1 MPNFA
6 SALASRN
13 LIRDRTCNSFRFTLT
28 SWPKT
33 RIFLSL
39 SPAWIA
45 LLDWFLTH
53 ATKPRVSVVS
63 YLNTVPLVWGMLHGE
78 QRGLFD
84 LSFAIPAECAD
95 RLQSGLA
102 DIGIVPAVE
111 LNRQK
116 LDIIRGAGIACHGPV
131 RSIFLISKVPYGE
144 IRKLAADSTSRTSVA
159 LSRVIL
165 ARKYGVEPEVRS
177 HAPHLPS
184 MLELADA
191 ALIIG
196 DAALVLDPAD
206 LPFHVLDLGAE
217 WVQMTGLPMVFA
229 VWAARADLPKQ
240 DPQPFLESMRF
251 GIEHVDQIARS
262 EHAKVGVS
270 EDLARSYLKN
280 NIVFELGD
288 REYAG
293 LQTFLQY
300 ASELRSPVEGRKVS
314 V

>member
-1 MPNFA
+1 
-6 SALASRN
+6 
-13 LIRDRTCNSFRFTLT
+13 
-28 SWPKT
+28 
-33 RIFLSL
+33 
-39 SPAWIA
+39 
-45 LLDWFLTH
+45 LLNWFLTL

-78 QRGLFD
+78 QRGIFD

-95 RLQSGLA
+95 RLESGLA

-116 LDIIRGAGIACHGPV
+116 LEIIRGAGIACHGPV

-165 ARKYGVEPEVRS
+165 ARKFGGRPEVRS

-184 MLELADA
+184 MLEDADA

-196 DAALVLDPAD
+196 DAALVLDPAQ

-229 VWAARADLPKQ
+229 VWAARAELPAQ
-240 DPQPFLESMRF
+240 DPKPFLDSMSF
-251 GIEHVDQIARS
+251 GRSHIDDIARS
-262 EHAKVGVS
+262 EYAKVGVS
-270 EDLARSYLKN
+270 EDLARSYLRD

-293 LQTFLQY
+293 LKMFLQY
-300 ASELRSPVEGRKVS
+300 AAELGAPVEESPVKGRKVS

>member
-1 MPNFA
+1 
-6 SALASRN
+6 
-13 LIRDRTCNSFRFTLT
+13 LT
-28 SWPKT
+28 P
-33 RIFLSL
+33 
-39 SPAWIA
+39 
-45 LLDWFLTH
+45 

-95 RLQSGLA
+95 RLEAGLA

-116 LDIIRGAGIACHGPV
+116 LVIIPAAGIACHGPV

-159 LSRVIL
+159 LTRVIL

-177 HAPHLPS
+177 HAPHLPA
-184 MLELADA
+184 MLENADA

-206 LPFHVLDLGAE
+206 LPFHVLDLGTE

-229 VWAARADLPKQ
+229 VWAARADLPAQ
-240 DPQPFLESMRF
+240 DPQPFHESMRF
-251 GIEHVDQIARS
+251 GLQHIDDIARS
-262 EHAKVGVS
+262 EHEKLGIS
-270 EDLARSYLKN
+270 EELARSYLTD
-280 NIVFELGD
+280 NIVFELGE

-293 LQTFLQY
+293 LKTFLQY
-300 ASELRSPVEGRKVS
+300 ASELGPSIQEQPVQGRPVVGRKVS

>member
-1 MPNFA
+1 
-6 SALASRN
+6 
-13 LIRDRTCNSFRFTLT
+13 
-28 SWPKT
+28 
-33 RIFLSL
+33 
-39 SPAWIA
+39 
-45 LLDWFLTH
+45 LLDWFLTL

-78 QRGLFD
+78 QRGTFD

-95 RLQSGLA
+95 RLETGLA

-116 LDIIRGAGIACHGPV
+116 LEIIRGAGIACHGPV
-131 RSIFLISKVPYGE
+131 RSIFLISKVPFSE

-165 ARKYGVEPEVRS
+165 ARKFGVRPEVRS

-184 MLELADA
+184 MLENADA

-196 DAALVLDPAD
+196 DAALVLDPAQ

-229 VWAARADLPKQ
+229 VWAARAELPTQ
-240 DPQPFLESMRF
+240 DPKPFLDSMHF
-251 GIEHVDQIARS
+251 GRAHIDDIARS
-262 EHAKVGVS
+262 EYAKVGVS
-270 EDLARSYLKN
+270 EDLARSYLRD

-293 LQTFLQY
+293 LKMFLQY
-300 ASELRSPVEGRKVS
+300 ASDLGAPLEENPVKGRKVS

>member
-1 MPNFA
+1 
-6 SALASRN
+6 
-13 LIRDRTCNSFRFTLT
+13 
-28 SWPKT
+28 
-33 RIFLSL
+33 
-39 SPAWIA
+39 
-45 LLDWFLTH
+45 
-53 ATKPRVSVVS
+53 
-63 YLNTVPLVWGMLHGE
+63 MLHGK

-116 LDIIRGAGIACHGPV
+116 LEIVRGAGIACHGPV

-165 ARKYGVEPEVRS
+165 ARKYGVEPEVRL

-251 GIEHVDQIARS
+251 GIEHVDEIARS

>member
-1 MPNFA
+1 
-6 SALASRN
+6 
-13 LIRDRTCNSFRFTLT
+13 
-28 SWPKT
+28 
-33 RIFLSL
+33 
-39 SPAWIA
+39 
-45 LLDWFLTH
+45 
-53 ATKPRVSVVS
+53 
-63 YLNTVPLVWGMLHGE
+63 MLHGE

-95 RLQSGLA
+95 RLESGLA

-116 LDIIRGAGIACHGPV
+116 LEIIRGAGIACHGPV
-131 RSIFLISKVPYGE
+131 RSIFLISKVPYGQ
-144 IRKLAADSTSRTSVA
+144 IRKLATDSTSRTSVA

-165 ARKYGVEPEVRS
+165 ARKYGVEPELRS
-177 HAPHLPS
+177 HKPHLPS
-184 MLELADA
+184 MLEEADA

-196 DAALVLDPAD
+196 DAALVLDPAE

-229 VWAARADLPKQ
+229 VWAARAECP
-240 DPQPFLESMRF
+240 PQHPAPFLESMRF
-251 GIEHVDQIARS
+251 GCAHVGDIARS

-270 EDLARSYLKN
+270 EELARSYLRD

-293 LQTFLQY
+293 LQKFLQY
-300 ASELRSPVEGRKVS
+300 ASQLRSPVEEKRVTA
-314 V
+314 

>member
-1 MPNFA
+1 
-6 SALASRN
+6 
-13 LIRDRTCNSFRFTLT
+13 
-28 SWPKT
+28 
-33 RIFLSL
+33 
-39 SPAWIA
+39 
-45 LLDWFLTH
+45 
-53 ATKPRVSVVS
+53 
-63 YLNTVPLVWGMLHGE
+63 MLHGE
-78 QRGLFD
+78 QRELFD

-95 RLQSGLA
+95 RLETGLA

-116 LDIIRGAGIACHGPV
+116 LEIIRGAGIACHGPV
-131 RSIFLISKVPYGE
+131 RSIFLISKVPYSD
-144 IRKLAADSTSRTSVA
+144 IRRLAADSTSRTSVA

-165 ARKYGVEPEVRS
+165 SRKYGVEPQVRS

-184 MLELADA
+184 MLENADA

-196 DAALVLDPAD
+196 DAALVLDPTD

-229 VWAARADLPKQ
+229 VWAARSEFPTQDLK
-240 DPQPFLESMRF
+240 PFLESMRF
-251 GIEHVDQIARS
+251 GRTHIDDIARS

-270 EDLARSYLKN
+270 EDLARSYLEH
-280 NIVFELGD
+280 NIVFELGE

-293 LQTFLQY
+293 LKTFLQY
-300 ASELRSPVEGRKVS
+300 ASELRSPIQERKVS

>member
-1 MPNFA
+1 
-6 SALASRN
+6 
-13 LIRDRTCNSFRFTLT
+13 
-28 SWPKT
+28 
-33 RIFLSL
+33 
-39 SPAWIA
+39 
-45 LLDWFLTH
+45 
-53 ATKPRVSVVS
+53 
-63 YLNTVPLVWGMLHGE
+63 MLHGE
-78 QRGLFD
+78 QRGIFD

-95 RLQSGLA
+95 RLESGLA

-116 LDIIRGAGIACHGPV
+116 LEIVRGAGIACHGPV

-165 ARKYGVEPEVRS
+165 ARKYGVKPDVRS

-184 MLELADA
+184 MLEQADA

-217 WVQMTGLPMVFA
+217 WVAMTGLPMVFA
-229 VWAARADLPKQ
+229 VWAARAGFPKQ
-240 DPQPFLESMRF
+240 DPKPFLESMRF
-251 GIEHVDQIARS
+251 GRAHVDDIARS

-270 EDLARSYLKN
+270 EELARSYLRD

-293 LQTFLQY
+293 LRTFLQY
-300 ASELRSPVEGRKVS
+300 ASELGASTQGQPVEGKKVS

>member
-1 MPNFA
+1 M
-6 SALASRN
+6 
-13 LIRDRTCNSFRFTLT
+13 
-28 SWPKT
+28 
-33 RIFLSL
+33 
-39 SPAWIA
+39 
-45 LLDWFLTH
+45 LDWFLTP

-95 RLQSGLA
+95 RLESGLA

-116 LDIIRGAGIACHGPV
+116 LEIIRGAGIACHGPV

-184 MLELADA
+184 MLEHADA

-229 VWAARADLPKQ
+229 VWAARAELPAQ
-240 DPQPFLESMRF
+240 DPKPFLDSMRF
-251 GIEHVDQIARS
+251 GLRPHRRHRALRARQ
-262 EHAKVGVS
+262 G
-270 EDLARSYLKN
+270 R
-280 NIVFELGD
+280 
-288 REYAG
+288 R
-293 LQTFLQY
+293 
-300 ASELRSPVEGRKVS
+300 LRRPGAYRI
-314 V
+314 

>member
-1 MPNFA
+1 
-6 SALASRN
+6 
-13 LIRDRTCNSFRFTLT
+13 
-28 SWPKT
+28 
-33 RIFLSL
+33 
-39 SPAWIA
+39 
-45 LLDWFLTH
+45 LLDWFLTPP
-53 ATKPRVSVVS
+53 TQPRVSVVS

-95 RLQSGLA
+95 RLESGLA

-116 LDIIRGAGIACHGPV
+116 LEIIRGAGIACHGPV

-165 ARKYGVEPEVRS
+165 ARKYGVEPEVQS

-184 MLELADA
+184 MLEHADA

-196 DAALVLDPAD
+196 DAALILDPVE

-229 VWAARADLPKQ
+229 VWAARAELPKQ
-240 DPQPFLESMRF
+240 DPEPFLESMRF
-251 GIEHVDQIARS
+251 GQAHVDDIARS

-270 EDLARSYLKN
+270 EELARTYLRD
-280 NIVFELGD
+280 NIVFELGE

-293 LQTFLQY
+293 LRTFLQY
-300 ASELRSPVEGRKVS
+300 ASELGASVREQPVEGRKVS